1 MKKRVFTFVLVAAL
15 VLGNLIGILGI
26 SYIPMV
32 LVTAL
37 LFVIV
42 SRPKIGGMGAVS
54 TVLIAFVWLIVLLY
68 FLSGASHLSINLLLP
83 ISLWIVSALI
93 LVGLFRGTLF
103 EKLAPGSALVLDAS
117 MFVVP
122 LVWVIAASIS
132 LFGFGDVGAAW
143 AMSGDSATFLTQA
156 RDLINPGTVE
166 IWHNVVPV
174 AAAISS
180 IFMLAAHTNDVTQS
194 VLESDVLGLAGTWI
208 FVFACISWL
217 TAALVVSLI
226 KLNTQV
232 NKWILA
238 LAGLGGSLIP
248 FTWFYSGYALSFGF
262 LGASFALLIVFAA
275 LLVFLQKEIPPSLK
289 VGVFLFSAS
298 AAFFA
303 WTPFV
308 LVPLILIATELPTLW
323 RSKASISPFEIGFI
337 VVGFLQFVLVFVL
350 QLLPFFLATQQSN
363 LPGGTVL
370 ALNGA
375 AVYFRP
381 LFVGGIFV
389 LAVGAFVLGLLKRH
403 KKIFITFVAME
414 LLLGLAFGYL
424 VIASK
429 QIEFPWLYYPSKFI
443 WLVMLI
449 LLPLSI
455 GSLLLWAL
463 RVKLFSRSQFR
474 QVLVVVLV
482 FVVVMVSLRAT
493 SAWGHVN
500 AGLQRPDAFSEVIQ
514 SRAESSIDQVPNREV
529 AKSIFELENR
539 EQLRILWDSDYPNE
553 DQINFWMLKMWSIS
567 DHGPL
572 MLGDFIYGT
581 KPKTIDSLCEILIQ
595 VGTPIEIITANKN
608 LQKDLLQSCPEVNP
622 DIILQ

>member
-1 MKKRVFTFVLVAAL
+1 MNKRVFAAIFVAAL
-15 VLGNLIGILGI
+15 VLGNLIGIIGI

-32 LVTAL
+32 LVTAF
-37 LFVIV
+37 LFVV
-42 SRPKIGGMGAVS
+42 ANRPKIGVMGAVS
-54 TVLIAFVWLIVLLY
+54 FALIAFVWLILLLY
-68 FLSGASHLSINLLLP
+68 FLSGAVHLSISLLLP
-83 ISLWIVSALI
+83 TSLWFISLLT
-93 LVGLFRGTLF
+93 LVGFLRGS
-103 EKLAPGSALVLDAS
+103 KLEFFDSWPSFVLDVSLFIA
-117 MFVVP
+117 P

-132 LFGFGDVGAAW
+132 LFGFGGVGAAW

-156 RDLINPGTVE
+156 RDLITPGTVE

-180 IFMLAAHTNDVTQS
+180 IFMLAAHTNDLTQS

-208 FVFACISWL
+208 FVFACISWV
-217 TAALVVSLI
+217 TGAVVVSLI
-226 KLNTQV
+226 QLNTQV
-232 NKWILA
+232 NKRILA
-238 LAGLGGSLIP
+238 LAGLGGSIIP

-262 LGASFALLIVFAA
+262 LGASFALLIVLAA
-275 LLVFLQKEIPPSLK
+275 LLVFLQKEISPSLK
-289 VGVFLFSAS
+289 VGLFLFSAS

-308 LVPLILIATELPTLW
+308 LVPLILLATELPTLW
-323 RSKASISPFEIGFI
+323 RSKASINPFEIGFI

-350 QLLPFFLATQQSN
+350 QLLPFFLATQQSS

-381 LFVGGIFV
+381 IFVGGIFV
-389 LAVGAFVLGLLKRH
+389 LAFGAFVLGLLKRH
-403 KKIFITFVAME
+403 KKIFTTFVSIE

-449 LLPLSI
+449 LAPLSI
-455 GSLLLWAL
+455 GALFLWAL
-463 RVKLFSRSQFR
+463 RVKLFSRSQFL
-474 QVLVVVLV
+474 QVLVVVMV
-482 FVVVMVSLRAT
+482 FAVVMVSLRAT

-500 AGLQRPDAFSEVIQ
+500 AGLQRPDIFSEVLQ
-514 SRAESSIDQVPNREV
+514 PRAESAIDQIPNREV
-529 AKSIFELENR
+529 AQSIFELENR

-595 VGTPIEIITANKN
+595 VRTPVEIITANQN
-608 LQKDLLQSCPEVNP
+608 LQKDLLQSCSETNP
-622 DIILQ
+622 RIILQ